1 MSNADGVKARV
12 IYFEKDGGSLSGN
25 ENINQSV
32 FNNVNLYSFNYEW
45 VAGFSPLLKSIRNAD
60 TIIVYGHHHPFFKI
74 SIVLAKLLCK
84 NLILT
89 SDATNQEGIAGSN
102 GWKLKLKPFIFKLL
116 YNHIATA
123 LFVPSNASRNYF
135 EKIGIKKIRI
145 ILTPYTVNED
155 FLLNSLNS
163 FNASQLKTSL
173 GINDSDTIF
182 LFCGKLIQ
190 RKRPEDFLKAFA
202 LLNHAN
208 DKLIIVGDGPLRNT
222 VEHLSVE
229 LNLKDKLIIT
239 GLVPYHQLAAYY
251 AMASV
256 LVVPAEHEPYG
267 LPVNEAMILGTPV
280 IASNAVG
287 AAGDLIEEGI
297 TGFTYPVADINAL
310 AAKMQLIID
319 QPYLLNSLSVNAVNK
334 MKTWSSQSNVI
345 AQLNFFKLKGWIN

>member
-1 MSNADGVKARV
+1 MSNADGAKARV

-32 FNNVNLYSFNYEW
+32 FDNGDLYSFNYEW
-45 VAGFSPLLKSIRNAD
+45 VAGFSALLKSIRNAD
-60 TIIVYGHHHPFFKI
+60 TIIVYGHYHQFLKI
-74 SIVLAKLLCK
+74 SIVLAKLLYK

-89 SDATNQEGIAGSN
+89 SDATNKEGIAGSN

-123 LFVPSNASRNYF
+123 LFVPSNASKNYF
-135 EKIGIKKIRI
+135 EQIGIKNERI

-163 FNASQLKTSL
+163 FNTSQLKSSL
-173 GINDSDTIF
+173 GINDTDTVF
-182 LFCGKLIQ
+182 LFCGKLIE
-190 RKRPEDFLKAFA
+190 RKRPEDLLNAFA
-202 LLNHAN
+202 LLNHTNA
-208 DKLIIVGDGPLRNT
+208 KLIIVGDGPLRNDI
-222 VEHLSVE
+222 ERLSLA
-229 LNLKDKLIIT
+229 LNIQDKLIIT

-251 AMASV
+251 AIASV
-256 LVVPAEHEPYG
+256 LTVPAEHEPFG

-310 AAKMQLIID
+310 AAKMQLIIE
-319 QPYLLNSLSVNAVNK
+319 QPHLLKSLSVNAVNK
-334 MKTWSSQSNVI
+334 MKTWSSQSNVN
-345 AQLNFFKLKGWIN
+345 AQLNFFKLKGWLQ